1 MSKLNK
7 GVFIDRDDTISR
19 DVHYCSRP
27 EDFELLPKAA
37 AGIKLLNQ
45 GGFKVVVITNQSGIA
60 RGYFTEDMLNKI
72 HQKMVDELAKS
83 GAHVDAIYF
92 CPHHPDENCECR
104 KPKPKLAH
112 QAIKQLHIDPQQSF
126 VIGDRLMDV
135 ELAKAIG
142 CKSIMIPGE
151 PGKAELSKNSI
162 LPDYVASDLV
172 LAAKWIIQRS
182 KKQETSLSFR
192 RYQG

>member
-1 MSKLNK
+1 MFQLNK

-45 GGFKVVVITNQSGIA
+45 EGFKVVVITNQSGIA

-83 GAHVDAIYF
+83 GANVDAIFF
-92 CPHHPDENCECR
+92 CPHHPDDNCECR

-112 QAIKQLHIDPQQSF
+112 QAIEQLLIDPQQSF
-126 VIGDRLMDV
+126 TIGDRLMDV
-135 ELAKAIG
+135 ELAKVIG
-142 CKSIMIPGE
+142 CKSVMIPSE
-151 PGKAELSKNSI
+151 PGKTELRKSSI
-162 LPDYVASDLV
+162 SPDYIASDLV
-172 LAAKWIIQRS
+172 SAAKWIIQQSEKQQASLNSRRS
-182 KKQETSLSFR
+182 QK
-192 RYQG
+192 